1 MLMLRYFGHPRQ
13 RADSSGK
20 TLILGKTEDQRSG
33 QQRVRRLDGIT
44 DSVDTSKLRE
54 TVKGRAA
61 WRAAVLGVPENQTR
75 LSN

>member
-1 MLMLRYFGHPRQ
+1 MLRYFGHPRQ

-44 DSVDTSKLRE
+44 DSVDRSLSEFQEVVKDRSWVCCSPRGCREWDALR
-54 TVKGRAA
+54 G
-61 WRAAVLGVPENQTR
+61 
-75 LSN
+75 